1 MTLEQLHNTI
11 NVLFITTTLIIIIS
25 GLATISGINN
35 WNEIIITIG
44 VIGMFV
50 GGIGFTTMLV
60 MMSVVNDIEREES
73 ENEN

>member
-44 VIGMFV
+44 VIGMV
-50 GGIGFTTMLV
+50 IGGIGFTTMLV
-60 MMSVVNDIEREES
+60 MMSVVNEIE
-73 ENEN
+73 ENENAN

>member
-35 WNEIIITIG
+35 WNEIVITIG
-44 VIGMFV
+44 VIGIV
-50 GGIGFTTMLV
+50 IGGIGFTTMLV
-60 MMSVVNDIEREES
+60 MMSVVNEIE
-73 ENEN
+73 ENENAN

>member
-35 WNEIIITIG
+35 WNEIVMTIG
-44 VIGMFV
+44 VIGMII
-50 GGIGFTTMLV
+50 GGIAFTTMLV

-73 ENEN
+73 ENAN

>member
-35 WNEIIITIG
+35 WNEIVITIG
-44 VIGMFV
+44 VIGMV
-50 GGIGFTTMLV
+50 IGGIGFTTMLV
-60 MMSVVNDIEREES
+60 MMSVVNEIE
-73 ENEN
+73 ENENEN

>member
-35 WNEIIITIG
+35 WNEIVITIG
-44 VIGMFV
+44 VIGMV
-50 GGIGFTTMLV
+50 IGGIGFTTMLV
-60 MMSVVNDIEREES
+60 MMSVVNEIE
-73 ENEN
+73 ENENAN